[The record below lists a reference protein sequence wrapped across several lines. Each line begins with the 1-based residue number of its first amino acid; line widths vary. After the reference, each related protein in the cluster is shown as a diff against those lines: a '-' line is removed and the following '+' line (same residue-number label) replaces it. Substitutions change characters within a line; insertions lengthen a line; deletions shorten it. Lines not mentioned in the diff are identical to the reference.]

1 MSLKKSTRKLKA
13 AETKKRIYDS
23 AVELFKRKGFDQTS
37 VDSIIEM
44 AGVSKGTFYV
54 HFESKVALMLEYV
67 QGLDVDYENYVFS
80 LPEELNNRSKLLLLT
95 EKIADK
101 MIDQIGI
108 DLLRIIYEA
117 QITKPIH
124 VDAILDYNRKLYGLY
139 KELLAQGV
147 QQGEFK
153 RGIDIHM
160 ISNHCVI
167 SIRGF
172 VYEWCVRHPQFD
184 FKRELLQHFELLLD
198 GIQNY

>member
-13 AETKKRIYDS
+13 AETKKRVYES
-23 AVELFKRKGFDQTS
+23 AVALFKRKGFDQTS

-54 HFESKVALMLEYV
+54 HFESKVALMLEYI

-80 LPEELNNRSKLLLLT
+80 LFEELNNRSKLLLLT

-101 MIDQIGI
+101 MIDQVGI
-108 DLLRIIYEA
+108 DLLKTIYEA
-117 QITKPIH
+117 QITKPVH
-124 VDAILDYNRKLYGLY
+124 VDAILDYNRRLYGLY

-153 RGIDIHM
+153 MGMDIDM
-160 ISNHCVI
+160 FSNHCVI

-172 VYEWCVRHPQFD
+172 VYEWCVRYPQFD
-184 FKRELLQHFELLLD
+184 FKCELLQHFELLLA
-198 GIQNY
+198 GIQN

>member
-13 AETKKRIYDS
+13 AETKKRVYES
-23 AVELFKRKGFDQTS
+23 AVALFKRKGFDQTS

-54 HFESKVALMLEYV
+54 HFESKVALMLEYI

-80 LPEELNNRSKLLLLT
+80 LFEELNNRSKLLLLT

-101 MIDQIGI
+101 MIDQVGI
-108 DLLRIIYEA
+108 DLLKTIYEA
-117 QITKPIH
+117 QITKPVH
-124 VDAILDYNRKLYGLY
+124 VDAILDYNRRLYGLY

-153 RGIDIHM
+153 MGMDIDM
-160 ISNHCVI
+160 FSNHCVI

-172 VYEWCVRHPQFD
+172 VYEWCVRYPQFN

-198 GIQNY
+198 GIQN